1 MICRRTSSWARLRR
15 AGVAAAPLLGCA
27 LFAGALLASG
37 AARAEDLE
45 SDAVYVPAATA
56 RSLAIRNPLGTVSVQ
71 GWDRSEVRVIAHKRA
86 SSTLLLS
93 RLRVRVDFGD
103 GGVRIT
109 TGFHYSD
116 DTFNSLPLAGAGI
129 DLVVEAPRAVALAVS
144 TFHGDVDA
152 SGFRAGAKLSS
163 QEGHIRV
170 ADIVGL
176 VDTRALDG
184 DQWFADISGSLFASG
199 VVGDVDLADVRG
211 DQIDAT
217 VFRGRITARNLDA
230 RLVKL
235 HTTVGTV
242 VFIGPL
248 RDGGRYDLAARDG
261 DVRLMLKEAPFELS
275 ARGAAVQSAITLSPT
290 GQPQGFRHVSLTRPP
305 ALSPARIDVAS
316 LHGRVALAPLP

>member
-1 MICRRTSSWARLRR
+1 VTRAALSPLCRARR
-15 AGVAAAPLLGCA
+15 AVVAAAPLLGCA

-86 SSTLLLS
+86 SSPVLLS
-93 RLRVRVDFGD
+93 RLRVRVDFD
-103 GGVRIT
+103 EGGVRII
-109 TGFHYSD
+109 TGFQYSD
-116 DTFNSLPLAGAGI
+116 NTFNALPLAGAGI

-152 SGFRAGAKLSS
+152 SGFRAGAHLSS
-163 QEGHIRV
+163 QQGHIRV
-170 ADIVGL
+170 ADMVGP

-184 DQWFADISGSLFASG
+184 DQWFEDISGSLAASG

-211 DQIDAT
+211 EQVDAT
-217 VFRGRITARNLDA
+217 VFRGRITARNVDA

-235 HTTVGTV
+235 HTTIGTV

-275 ARGAAVQSAITLSPT
+275 ARAPSVRSAVALSST
-290 GQPQGFRHVSLTRPP
+290 GEPQGFRHVTLTRPAP
-305 ALSPARIDVAS
+305 LSPARIEAAS
-316 LHGRVALAPLP
+316 RHGHVDLLALP